1 MDKKIFIKYLFF
13 STIGMS
19 LMILS
24 FSERAYDNFILK
36 NLFLVSGIIVH
47 IYNLTFINKLSIR
60 RENKNDK
67 L

>member
-1 MDKKIFIKYLFF
+1 MDKNIFIKYLFF

-24 FSERAYDNFILK
+24 FSELAYDNFILK

-47 IYNLTFINKLSIR
+47 IYNLNFINKFGVKR
-60 RENKNDK
+60 QNENDK

>member
-1 MDKKIFIKYLFF
+1 MDKNIFIKYLFF

-24 FSERAYDNFILK
+24 FSEFAYNNFILK
-36 NLFLVSGIIVH
+36 SLFLVSGVIVH
-47 IYNLTFINKLSIR
+47 IYNLNFINKFGVKR
-60 RENKNDK
+60 QNENDK

>member
-24 FSERAYDNFILK
+24 FSELAYDNFILK

-47 IYNLTFINKLSIR
+47 IYNLNFINKFGVKR
-60 RENKNDK
+60 QNENDK